1 MPTALIT
8 GTSTGIGEACVA
20 LLAARGWTIYA
31 GVRRERD
38 GERLR
43 AAQTGD
49 VRPVILDVSNRDH
62 LARVVDELATAVGDA
77 GLQGLVNN
85 AGVGVGGPSEYL
97 EVDAWRTV
105 FEANFFGVVS
115 LTRAAMPLLKRGR
128 GRVVH
133 IGSIGGR
140 IATPG
145 LAPYAASKH
154 ALEALAE
161 ASRLEFTLA
170 GSPVR
175 VSLIEPGAVAT
186 AIWDKGDASVDE
198 LEARFARGEGPEYA
212 WLLDEARG
220 FVTEGRRT
228 GIPPSR
234 VADAVEHWQDVR
246 AKVDTDLAAW
256 NGTGLP
262 DEYALESDPNRWDS
276 YDLTVVATYWATR
289 EFEGLTV
296 PRVAHAAAL
305 EGGADWDLASRCYG
319 AGAENSELAAL
330 DGLGLRDA
338 FAWESYWFAHGLYHP
353 SMTRESWGR
362 REILSA
368 IAQGQIFLAPLAPA
382 DFFRLHGTADGGGDG
397 LLKNPADLGFAQWP
411 QARSLEIERG
421 YPARTGAVR
430 AARGGGWWGV
440 PKSSPDPSLA
450 LAFVEH
456 VTSTEFATAHCRK
469 FGVLPAR
476 LDVLQELDEVLKDAW
491 QFDIA
496 RAAKRQA
503 LTLGRT
509 MPSSDRWLAARAGL
523 VAAWKDACVTRHEKA
538 PIALQEALTNQAS
551 LAGSSPGSSAGSSR

>member
-1 MPTALIT
+1 MVGGSLERASETLKARCVSVVFLPHGRRDLTASKPNSP
-8 GTSTGIGEACVA
+8 GPDPSAGAAAAAEAPRGPSRAALTWVSIA
-20 LLAARGWTIYA
+20 LLAAGLAVTLVALLRRPDRVVLVPFDDVERGWYQARLADFAEKKHVRLTLVAYKDGAELRRLLSADELQRKGRVIAALTPGEMLAPLASDGAILPVESYA
-31 GVRRERD
+31 GKGTNDLLAPFAKETVE
-38 GERLR
+38 
-43 AAQTGD
+43 
-49 VRPVILDVSNRDH
+49 P
-62 LARVVDELATAVGDA
+62 ARV
-77 GLQGLVNN
+77 
-85 AGVGVGGPSEYL
+85 S
-97 EVDAWRTV
+97 
-105 FEANFFGVVS
+105 
-115 LTRAAMPLLKRGR
+115 
-128 GRVVH
+128 
-133 IGSIGGR
+133 
-140 IATPG
+140 G
-145 LAPYAASKH
+145 LAYYVPDHVSTLCVFYAK
-154 ALEALAE
+154 
-161 ASRLEFTLA
+161 
-170 GSPVR
+170 
-175 VSLIEPGAVAT
+175 
-186 AIWDKGDASVDE
+186 
-198 LEARFARGEGPEYA
+198 
-212 WLLDEARG
+212 
-220 FVTEGRRT
+220 
-228 GIPPSR
+228 SR

-246 AKVDTDLAAW
+246 AKVDADLAAW

-368 IAQGQIFLAPLAPA
+368 IAQGQIFLAPLTSA

-397 LLKNPADLGFAQWP
+397 LLKNPADLGIAQWP
-411 QARSLEIERG
+411 QAMSLEIERG
-421 YPARTGAVR
+421 YPARSGNVR

-509 MPSSDRWLAARAGL
+509 MPSSDRWLTARAGL

-551 LAGSSPGSSAGSSR
+551 LAGSAGSSAGSSR